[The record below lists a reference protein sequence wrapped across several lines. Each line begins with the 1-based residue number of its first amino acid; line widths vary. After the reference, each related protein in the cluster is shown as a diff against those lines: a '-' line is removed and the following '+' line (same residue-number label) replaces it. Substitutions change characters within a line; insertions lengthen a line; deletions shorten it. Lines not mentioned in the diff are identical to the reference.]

1 MVKVCPKCGR
11 TDKEV
16 PFIGFFCRDCY
27 LEEHPPVHVP
37 ERLELPYCVMCER
50 IYTGRWT
57 EFSLEAVRDWLKRK
71 IRVNMDDAFVSFS
84 FPEVDEGHIEFNY
97 LSHGSIGGVPV
108 QVSGSGEIRLKKTLC
123 PRCARESGGYFEAI
137 IQVRGAN
144 VYQHAEEIAR
154 MVEQGKGEYNFVA
167 KVVERREGVD
177 LYVGS
182 RKIADK
188 VAKRIE
194 RRYGIKAVRSHTLVT
209 EKNGK
214 RLYRL
219 TVALHFK
226 E

>member
-1 MVKVCPKCGR
+1 MKVCPKCGR
-11 TDKEV
+11 TEKEV

-27 LEEHPPVHVP
+27 LEEHPVVRIP
-37 ERLELPYCVMCER
+37 ERLELSYCVMCER

-57 EFSLEAVRDWLKRK
+57 EFSLEAVRDWLTKRF
-71 IRVNMDDAFVSFS
+71 RVDMDNAHISFS
-84 FPEVDEGHIEFNY
+84 FPEVDEDRIAFNY
-97 LSHGSIGGVPV
+97 IVRGKIEGVDVEVP
-108 QVSGSGEIRLKKTLC
+108 GSGEIRLKKTLC
-123 PRCARESGGYFEAI
+123 PRCARESGGYYEAI
-137 IQVRGAN
+137 IQVRGSN
-144 VYQHAEEIAR
+144 IYEHAEEIAN
-154 MVEQGKGEYNFVA
+154 MVVHGKGEYNFVA
-167 KVVERREGVD
+167 KVIERREGVD

-194 RRYGIKAVRSHTLVT
+194 KKYGIKAVRSYTLVT

-226 E
+226 D